1 MLSMRFKCGPENH
14 PPIWVQ
20 TAYLWEDWDGLIL
33 GLLRLP
39 DYYGIL
45 PRIVNYPWTF
55 PHVFFWGY
63 KSRRAKRVGKS
74 GKWPSSQP
82 LAQRHVGVRNIRRTG
97 LMKRGAAF
105 DAYIITYIYIYTRVY
120 IDRDVHINVYIW
132 FITSSLGSFRNVLGF
147 QLVCLKSWDACQ
159 CTTWGAPKETK
170 TEKERGCLKLRWAVA
185 AIHICWLMII
195 GY

>member
-1 MLSMRFKCGPENH
+1 MF
-14 PPIWVQ
+14 
-20 TAYLWEDWDGLIL
+20 
-33 GLLRLP
+33 
-39 DYYGIL
+39 
-45 PRIVNYPWTF
+45 
-55 PHVFFWGY
+55 FFWGY

-147 QLVCLKSWDACQ
+147 QLVCLIL
-159 CTTWGAPKETK
+159 
-170 TEKERGCLKLRWAVA
+170 GCLPMHNLRSAERDKDRERKRLPEA
-185 AIHICWLMII
+185 
-195 GY
+195 

>member
-1 MLSMRFKCGPENH
+1 MWTGKSSPHLSSDGLFVGRLGWFNIGPIAFTRLLWDFAQDSELSMDF
-14 PPIWVQ
+14 
-20 TAYLWEDWDGLIL
+20 
-33 GLLRLP
+33 
-39 DYYGIL
+39 
-45 PRIVNYPWTF
+45 F
-55 PHVFFWGY
+55 PCFFWGY

-159 CTTWGAPKETK
+159 CTT
-170 TEKERGCLKLRWAVA
+170 
-185 AIHICWLMII
+185 
-195 GY
+195 